1 MAMKT
6 DNIFSSDRSSRSR
19 ERPHPMKTIQSLVL
33 TAIVLATGACASNA
47 VKEQPAAASR
57 EAQPTSRT
65 LVAPS
70 TEARQSTTPTEP
82 PPLQTENSAAHFSIG
97 DGHADAAVTGSD
109 SQAARNA
116 PSVHASI
123 DSAHPTATTTQ
134 AQLDAENLSGMP
146 PVRDPWEGFNR
157 KMHGFNNML
166 DRFVLRPVAAGYD
179 KVIPDPVQ
187 SGISR
192 FFTNLGLPATALN
205 QAMQGR
211 PAHAGQ
217 SLGRF
222 LVNSTVGIAGVFDPA
237 TRFGIPRRDGEDFGQ
252 TLATWGWRD
261 SDYLVM
267 PVLGPRTVRDAVAFV
282 GDEQM
287 SLTARIDSSSV
298 TDKLLIMQMVDGRA
312 RLLPLDQAR
321 KDAMDDYTFVRDVWA
336 QRRNRQIEQDLR
348 SNRD

>member
-1 MAMKT
+1 
-6 DNIFSSDRSSRSR
+6 
-19 ERPHPMKTIQSLVL
+19 MKTIQSLVL
-33 TAIVLATGACASNA
+33 TAIVLATSACASNA
-47 VKEQPAAASR
+47 VKQQPAAASS
-57 EAQPTSRT
+57 EAQPASRT
-65 LVAPS
+65 LVASS
-70 TEARQSTTPTEP
+70 TEVLLPTKPAEP
-82 PPLQTENSAAHFSIG
+82 LPLKAENPPAHLSNG
-97 DGHADAAVTGSD
+97 DGHADVAVAGSN
-109 SQAARNA
+109 SQAAHND
-116 PSVHASI
+116 PSVNASI
-123 DSAHPTATTTQ
+123 DGAHPAATTTQ
-134 AQLDAENLSGMP
+134 AEQDALDFYGTP

-166 DRFVLRPVAAGYD
+166 DRFVLRPVATSYD
-179 KVIPDPVQ
+179 KVVPDPVQ
-187 SGISR
+187 SGVSR
-192 FFTNLGLPATALN
+192 FFTNLRLPATALN
-205 QAMQGR
+205 QVMQGR

-237 TRFGIPRRDGEDFGQ
+237 THFGIPRRDGEDFGQ
-252 TLATWGWRD
+252 TLAAWGWRD
-261 SDYLVM
+261 SRYLVM
-267 PVLGPRTVRDAVAFV
+267 PILGPRTVRDAIAFV

-287 SLTARIDSSSV
+287 SLTARIDNSSV